1 MRLDRL
7 PISVLKNRF
16 VPGGWDVLAFV
27 LVFAL
32 LIYVAGAA
40 HGLTGSL
47 SGLEATPISLAPG
60 ALVGYA
66 ARTALRML
74 IAMVA
79 SIVFTFTYA
88 TLAAKSRRAEIVLV
102 PLLDILQSLPILG
115 FSITIVFFL
124 SLTPGRVAGAEMA
137 CIFLIFTSQAW
148 NMAFSFYHSLRSI
161 PHELD
166 EAARSFRLSP
176 WRRFWR
182 LEVPFAMPPLIW
194 NMMMS
199 MSGGWFFVVAAEA
212 IDLGNTK
219 VTLPGVGSYVALAI
233 EQRNLGAIGWAI
245 AAMFVV
251 ILVFDQLLFR
261 PLIASADWFRLEQEA
276 GLTPSN
282 SWALT
287 MMRRSRILG
296 VVSRLFVGFL
306 NLGSKSRKPL
316 VIKPRVYVPDGSQRL
331 GDFIWYATIALVG
344 VVALLKAVQFVF
356 SEITLAEVGHV
367 MLLGF
372 LTFLRVGILIGI
384 ASLIWVPIGVYVGMR
399 PRVASVVQPVAQFLA
414 AFPVNLIYP
423 IVVSGIVLWKLSPD
437 IWLSPLM
444 ILGTQWYILFNV
456 IVGASAIPMD
466 MRYAGQNFH
475 VNGWLWWKRIALPA
489 IFPFYVTG
497 AITASG
503 GSWNAS
509 VVSEVAE
516 WGQER
521 LQAAGL
527 GSYISHATGTGD
539 FRRTVVGIVV
549 MALFVVVIN
558 RIFWKPL
565 FARAERKFR
574 MS

>member
-7 PISVLKNRF
+7 PVSVLKTRF

-27 LVFAL
+27 LIFAV

-47 SGLEATPISLAPG
+47 SGLEATPISLAPS
-60 ALVGYA
+60 ALIGYA

-74 IAMVA
+74 IAMLA

-161 PHELD
+161 PDELD

-176 WRRFWR
+176 WMRFWR

-233 EQRNLGAIGWAI
+233 AQRNLGAIGWAI

-251 ILVFDQLLFR
+251 ILIYDQLLFR
-261 PLIASADWFRLEQEA
+261 PLIAGADWFRLEQEA
-276 GLTPSN
+276 GLTPSH

-287 MMRRSRILG
+287 MMRRSRLLG
-296 VVSRLFVGFL
+296 VVSRLFVSFL
-306 NLGSKSRKPL
+306 NIGAKSRKPI
-316 VIKPRVYVPDGSQRL
+316 VIAPRVVVDDGSRRL
-331 GDFIWYATIALVG
+331 GDFIWYGVIALIGIIALV
-344 VVALLKAVQFVF
+344 KAVQFVF
-356 SEITLAEVGHV
+356 TEITLREVGHV
-367 MLLGF
+367 ALLGS
-372 LTFLRVGILIGI
+372 LTFLRVSVLIAI
-384 ASLIWVPIGVYVGMR
+384 ASLIWVPIGVYVGLR
-399 PRVASVVQPVAQFLA
+399 PRVASIVQPVAQFLA

-423 IVVSGIVLWKLSPD
+423 IVVSGIVLGKLNPD

-456 IVGASAIPMD
+456 IVGASAIPAD

-475 VNGWLWWKRIALPA
+475 VRGWLWWKRIALPA
-489 IFPFYVTG
+489 VFPFYVTG

-516 WGQER
+516 WGQEH
-521 LQAAGL
+521 LEAAGL

-549 MALFVVVIN
+549 MALFVVIIN
-558 RIFWKPL
+558 RVFWKPL

-574 MS
+574 LS